1 MPLSGEEEEILAFL
15 RSEQECFYRGD
26 FDAFLDHWH
35 HGPEVRRIISGPEV
49 GTRIHTGWEDLL
61 PKFVEGF
68 RQFPQNFDA
77 RKLLRWDNI
86 QVQVSGDMAW
96 ISYDLLMLRKVPGM
110 QVPRFAHE
118 IKIVQRFNG
127 AWKLVC
133 LMNVAPE
140 IGRQDV
146 PRIELSADGRLANIN
161 DLARECLGLRTGLI
175 VSGDRVRAH
184 NRSFDVGL
192 QAAIKVRTERLATNL
207 PRGFLGELASAVP
220 LGEDDEGHPK
230 FCWVDA
236 EQERVLITFNDEF
249 LLRGRLEDA
258 AKVFG
263 LSPAQL
269 KLSVLL
275 ASGRDLAHAAKEL
288 GVSVN
293 TVRTQ
298 ARRMFEKTGAH
309 NQAALVSLLLNAHG
323 PD

>member
-1 MPLSGEEEEILAFL
+1 MPFSAEEEEILAFL
-15 RSEQECFYRGD
+15 HSEQECFYRGD

-49 GTRIHTGWEDLL
+49 GTRIHSGWEDLL

-77 RKLLRWDNI
+77 RKLLRWDNV

-96 ISYDLLMLRKVPGM
+96 ISYDLVILRKTPGM

-118 IKIVQRFNG
+118 IKIVQRFGG

-133 LMNVAPE
+133 LMNVAPK
-140 IGRQDV
+140 IGRQDI
-146 PRIELSADGRLANIN
+146 PRIELSADGRLVGIN
-161 DLARECLGLRTGLI
+161 DLAQKRLGAHTGLI
-175 VSGDRVRAH
+175 VSAERVRAH
-184 NRSFDVGL
+184 NRSFDAGL
-192 QAAIKVRTERLATNL
+192 QTAIKDRKKRLATNL
-207 PRGFLGELASAVP
+207 PRGFLGELASVVL

-236 EQERVLITFNDEF
+236 EQERVLITFDDEF

-258 AKVFG
+258 AKIFG

-269 KLSVLL
+269 NLSVLL
-275 ASGRDLAHAAKEL
+275 CSGRDLAHAAKEL

-298 ARRMFEKTGAH
+298 ARRMFEKTGTH
-309 NQAALVSLLLNAHG
+309 NQAALVSLLLNAQG